1 MNRNSRFKSS
11 MNALGRRVFVYVAG
25 LLVVFL
31 LGFIPMWGQW
41 REVSRSLAE
50 TQQQLTMAQMQN
62 TLASAAIDARQ
73 GDYEPSHQSTG
84 DFFTAV
90 QAEINKGAD
99 SAFSPAQSDSIRLL
113 LTQRDELIT
122 LLARSDPAAAGRL
135 GDLYNDYR
143 EVVR

>member
-1 MNRNSRFKSS
+1 MELK
-11 MNALGRRVFVYVAG
+11 
-25 LLVVFL
+25 
-31 LGFIPMWGQW
+31 
-41 REVSRSLAE
+41 
-50 TQQQLTMAQMQN
+50 
-62 TLASAAIDARQ
+62 IDAAPMLLRALRCMLRALNGQ
-73 GDYEPSHQSTG
+73 DSIIRASTWPAPDPTLPEKLCVLKGATIQSTG

-99 SAFSPAQSDSIRLL
+99 SAFSPAQSEGIRLL

>member
-1 MNRNSRFKSS
+1 MSRIARFKSGV
-11 MNALGRRVFVYVAG
+11 NAMGRRIFAYAAV

-31 LGFIPMWGQW
+31 LGFVPMWGQS

-50 TQQQLTMAQMQN
+50 SQQQLTVARMQN
-62 TLASAAIDARQ
+62 TLASAAIEARQ

-99 SAFSPAQSDSIRLL
+99 SAFSPVQSEGIGLL

-143 EVVR
+143 EVVK